1 MAADLEVVELTP
13 GHADDYAALF
23 DRSFADNPEW
33 AGCYCW
39 FHDDASGLPWDS
51 SHEQAAEHRRLR
63 TTRIRAGEARGLL
76 AYLDGTAVGWCYV
89 APRSEIP
96 NLRFAVEAVQE
107 PEANPAVIM
116 CFVIDPEHRGQ
127 GVATALLSGA
137 IEASARWGVP
147 WLEGYPAD
155 TAPNPDDEPFTTRA
169 YTGPASM
176 YRAAGFEIARE
187 MDGWQV
193 VRHPLR

>member
-1 MAADLEVVELTP
+1 MPADLEVVELT
-13 GHADDYAALF
+13 AELTDDYLALF
-23 DRSFADNPEW
+23 DRSFADNPQW
-33 AGCYCW
+33 AGCYCG
-39 FHDDASGLPWDS
+39 FHDDVSGRPW
-51 SHEQAAEHRRLR
+51 EAAAEAAEHRSQREA
-63 TTRIRAGEARGLL
+63 RIRAGKARGLL
-76 AYLDGTAVGWCYV
+76 AYHDGDAVGWCYV
-89 APRSEIP
+89 APRSEIA
-96 NLRFAVEAVQE
+96 NLRFAVAAVQE
-107 PEANPAVIM
+107 PDSDPAVIM
-116 CFVIDPEHRGQ
+116 CFVIDPQYRGR

-155 TAPNPDDEPFTTRA
+155 TAPNPDGEPFTTRA

-176 YRAAGFEIARE
+176 YRKAGFDLVRE